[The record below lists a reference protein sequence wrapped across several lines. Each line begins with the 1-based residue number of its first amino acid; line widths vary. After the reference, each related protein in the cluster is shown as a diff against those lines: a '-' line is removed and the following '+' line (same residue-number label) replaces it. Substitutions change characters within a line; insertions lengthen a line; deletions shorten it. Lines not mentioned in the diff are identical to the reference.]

1 MRPDI
6 SLKSLFFCFLEVLAK
21 FGQKQTNIEKTK
33 KNKKPK
39 KTKKQKNQRLGDY
52 MRPDISLRSFF
63 LCFFFSFFVFLF
75 FWFSR
80 GFFWFLT
87 KSSKSL
93 EKRKH

>member
-33 KNKKPK
+33 KNKKQK
-39 KTKKQKNQRLGDY
+39 KKRLGDY

-63 LCFFFSFFVFLF
+63 FFLFFFVFSRF
-75 FWFSR
+75 FF
-80 GFFWFLT
+80 GF
-87 KSSKSL
+87 
-93 EKRKH
+93 

>member
-33 KNKKPK
+33 KNKKK
-39 KTKKQKNQRLGDY
+39 KQRLGDY
-52 MRPDISLRSFF
+52 MRPDISLRSLFF
-63 LCFFFSFFVFLF
+63 LFFFVFSFFLF
-75 FWFSR
+75 FLVFSR
-80 GFFWFLT
+80 FFWFLT

>member
-33 KNKKPK
+33 K
-39 KTKKQKNQRLGDY
+39 KQKKQRLGDY
-52 MRPDISLRSFF
+52 MRPDISLRSLF
-63 LCFFFSFFVFLF
+63 FLF
-75 FWFSR
+75 FLVFSR
-80 GFFWFLT
+80 FFWFLT

>member
-63 LCFFFSFFVFLF
+63 FCVFFFRFLF
-75 FWFSR
+75 FCFF
-80 GFFWFLT
+80 GF
-87 KSSKSL
+87 L
-93 EKRKH
+93 EVFFGF

>member
-33 KNKKPK
+33 KKQK
-39 KTKKQKNQRLGDY
+39 KTRLGDY
-52 MRPDISLRSFF
+52 MRPDISLRSLVFLVVSFF
-63 LCFFFSFFVFLF
+63 LV
-75 FWFSR
+75 FSR
-80 GFFWFLT
+80 FFWFLT

>member
-33 KNKKPK
+33 KNKNKKIKKKQK
-39 KTKKQKNQRLGDY
+39 KTKIRRLYEARHFPQIFG
-52 MRPDISLRSFF
+52 
-63 LCFFFSFFVFLF
+63 FFVFLF
-75 FWFSR
+75 FLFFLFSR
-80 GFFWFLT
+80 GFFWFLI